1 MATKKT
7 KLELAKAIASKVKKP
22 KRSSVARYTAQG
34 QGHPQYPNA
43 WTEPADENVSAKPVG
58 WRWTNAGATKLN
70 KGLQSK
76 PSRADIEQ
84 YKGKTFRY
92 KGETVRYLYQEK
104 RVDKSDLKKSA
115 KFKNG
120 GSTFS
125 GREYDPYNEQMDGD
139 KRAKHVGWRWTDDG
153 AKILKK
159 DVNKRPSEADIEMYR
174 DDTFRGKLK
183 GKSGSV
189 NRHFLYNESRQDK
202 ADASPSKKYQSL
214 KSGGSIFS
222 GREYD
227 PYNEQMD
234 GDKRAKHVGW
244 RWTDDGAKILKKD
257 VNKRPSEADI
267 EMYRDDTFRGKLKGK
282 SGSVN
287 RHFLYNESRQ
297 DKADASPSKKFL
309 SLEDGGTLGAGS
321 FKRGGYTPQYVRNE
335 DIESI
340 TLTSG
345 KVIKNNSIYDGAYVS
360 KSLKLARGGRTTYRP
375 QYVPNGDIESI
386 TLTSGK
392 VIKND
397 SIYDGAYV
405 SKSLKL
411 ASGGEANGEWVSAYG
426 RGGVERVANSQARD
440 YSENLIPFKG
450 ANLEGKVLDNGDYAV
465 LSYGHY
471 PLWWFCKGEGKWYGN
486 STKYSVSTS
495 KQMTQ
500 SRPTYDA
507 TMLSK
512 NDLTDMMMKHHA
524 KFEDGGVLDS
534 ILGDT
539 NAPSQNIGGTTFSTT
554 DLTSH
559 LDLNNPNF

>member
-120 GSTFS
+120 GST
-125 GREYDPYNEQMDGD
+125 
-139 KRAKHVGWRWTDDG
+139 
-153 AKILKK
+153 
-159 DVNKRPSEADIEMYR
+159 
-174 DDTFRGKLK
+174 
-183 GKSGSV
+183 
-189 NRHFLYNESRQDK
+189 
-202 ADASPSKKYQSL
+202 
-214 KSGGSIFS
+214 FS